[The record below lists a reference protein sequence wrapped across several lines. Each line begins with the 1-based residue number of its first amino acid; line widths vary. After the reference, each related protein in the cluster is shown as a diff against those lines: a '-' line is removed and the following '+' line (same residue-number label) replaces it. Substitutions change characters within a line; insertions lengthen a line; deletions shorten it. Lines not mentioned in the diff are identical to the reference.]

1 MLEFDVLN
9 IKCLVVGVLQN
20 NNPLELARGVTD
32 INSLMFKSEI
42 ESRTITNK

>member
-9 IKCLVVGVLQN
+9 IKSLVVGVLHN
-20 NNPLELARGVTD
+20 NNSSELARGVTD